1 MIEEIMPD
9 LFRIEIPL
17 PDSPLKYLNSYVVK
31 SDDRSM
37 IVDTG
42 LNRDECLNA
51 MHRGLEELG
60 IDLAKTDFFITHLH
74 ADHFG
79 LVAKLVTK
87 TSKVYF
93 NRQDAELI
101 ETWEG
106 FGPMIQ
112 YAGTHGFPEEELWNA
127 LNQHP
132 GHKFASD
139 WIPDLNIMSDNEVIR
154 VGDFSFQC
162 IETPGHTLGHMCMYE
177 PDKKIFISGDH
188 ILGDITPNIQC
199 WSDHENPLK
208 HYLKSLDKVAGLDV
222 DLVLP
227 GHRSMIKDMKG
238 RITELKHHHAIRID
252 EVSRIL
258 NDGAMSAFQVASKMK
273 WDIDADSW
281 DDFPVA
287 QRWFATGEAISH
299 LRYLEEDGTL
309 TRETQDKIVLFSQH
323 G

>member
-1 MIEEIMPD
+1 MIDEIMPD

-31 SDDRSM
+31 GRERNL

-51 MHRGLEELG
+51 MLSGLEKLDV
-60 IDLAKTDFFITHLH
+60 DLANTDFFITHLH

-87 TSKVYF
+87 TSRIYF

-106 FGPMIQ
+106 FEPMIR
-112 YAGTHGFPEEELWNA
+112 YAGTQGFPEEELWNA
-127 LNQHP
+127 LKQHP

-139 WIPDLNIMSDNEVIR
+139 WIPDLNILSDGEVIR

-177 PDKKIFISGDH
+177 AEKKIFISGDH

-199 WSDHENPLK
+199 WSDDENPLK
-208 HYLKSLDKVAGLDV
+208 HYLKSLDKVADLDV

-227 GHRSMIKDMKG
+227 GHRSTITDMKG
-238 RITELKHHHAIRID
+238 RIRELKHHHAARIE
-252 EVSRIL
+252 EVRQIL
-258 NDGAMSAFQVASKMK
+258 TNGAMSAFQVASQMT
-273 WDIDADSW
+273 WDIEAETW

-287 QRWFATGEAISH
+287 QKWFATGEAISH

-309 TRETQDKIVLFSQH
+309 QKQIRDKVVYYSRC
-323 G
+323 

>member
-51 MHRGLEELG
+51 MHSGLEELDV
-60 IDLAKTDFFITHLH
+60 DLAKTDFFITHLH

-139 WIPDLNIMSDNEVIR
+139 WIPDLNIMSDGEIVR

-177 PDKKIFISGDH
+177 SDKKIFISGDH

-199 WSDHENPLK
+199 WSDDENPLQY
-208 HYLKSLDKVAGLDV
+208 YLKSLDKVADLDV

-238 RITELKHHHAIRID
+238 RIAELKHHHAVRID
-252 EVSRIL
+252 EANRIL

-273 WDIDADSW
+273 WDIDADGW

-287 QRWFATGEAISH
+287 QRWFATGEALSH

-309 TRETQDKIVLFSQH
+309 MRETRDKTVFFSH
-323 G
+323 CP

>member
-31 SDDRSM
+31 SEDRSM

-51 MHRGLEELG
+51 MHSGLEELG
-60 IDLAKTDFFITHLH
+60 VDLAKTDFFITHLH

-106 FGPMIQ
+106 FEPMIR
-112 YAGTHGFPEEELWNA
+112 YAGTHGFPEDELWNA
-127 LNQHP
+127 LKQHP

-139 WIPDLNIMSDNEVIR
+139 WIPDLNIMSDGEVIR

-208 HYLKSLDKVAGLDV
+208 HYLKSLDKVTGLDV

-227 GHRSMIKDMKG
+227 GHRSLIKDMKG
-238 RITELKHHHAIRID
+238 RIAELKHHHAIRID

-273 WDIDADSW
+273 WDIDADDW

-287 QRWFATGEAISH
+287 QKWFATGEAISH
-299 LRYLEEDGTL
+299 LRYLEEEGAL
-309 TRETQDKIVLFSQH
+309 MRETRDKIVFFSH
-323 G
+323 RS

>member
-1 MIEEIMPD
+1 MVEKIMPG
-9 LFRIEIPL
+9 LFRIKIPL

-31 SDDRSM
+31 TSDRNL

-42 LNRDECLNA
+42 LNRDECLAA
-51 MHRGLEELG
+51 MQKGLDELG
-60 IDLAKTDFFITHLH
+60 VDLAKTDFFITHLH

-79 LVAKLVTK
+79 LVAKLVTE
-87 TSKVYF
+87 TSKIFF

-106 FGPMIQ
+106 FGPMIR

-127 LNQHP
+127 LKQHP

-139 WIPDLNIMSDNEVIR
+139 WIPDLSIMSEGEVISA
-154 VGDFSFQC
+154 GDFAFRC

-177 PDKKIFISGDH
+177 PDKKILISGDH
-188 ILGDITPNIQC
+188 ILDDITPNIQC

-208 HYLKSLDKVAGLDV
+208 HYLESLDKVAGLDV

-227 GHRSMIKDMKG
+227 GHRKVMKDMKA
-238 RITELKHHHAIRID
+238 RIAELKHHHAIRID
-252 EVSRIL
+252 EVRSIL
-258 NDGAMSAFQVASKMK
+258 NSKAMNAFQVASKMT
-273 WDIDADSW
+273 WDIDADGW

-299 LRYLEEDGTL
+299 LRFLEEEGIL
-309 TRETQDKIVLFSQH
+309 KREERDNIVFFSKST
-323 G
+323 